1 MKFRVELT
9 SMATFWEHF
18 KLNWKFIGFSKRLAI
33 ITIVGLS
40 ISVAMITQN
49 ILFLN
54 SFRNNAFNEFTI
66 DKTDT
71 FIEINMDHIGT
82 FSDVILTM
90 FETDVDAEF
99 EDLGIETSSYSQEWI
114 PYKEFFLMLFNE
126 KYHENEFH
134 NTYLVGIDEFY
145 LPLLEPLITSG
156 EVPVEGE
163 KVIITK
169 SQTLEE
175 TDLALNTSFEAYVPI
190 GTESNPWISY
200 GLGLDDAGTLLEFT
214 GIINVDEIT
223 FGDIPVTPEIQTFI
237 DMVLNLG
244 AEIIITDSRTAIATV
259 GSIDYSI
266 NDMSIF
272 GRIYFNLNEF
282 DVFQLDNTLDQL
294 QIFVNS
300 LQEALIED
308 VDAFT
313 SNYEIQIDSRVIP
326 LLSNFRRE
334 FRIFQ
339 IFLMVFMLPT
349 LGMSLTLTAFATN
362 QVKKK
367 RDLHISN
374 LHQRGS
380 SRQMI
385 FTFMVFELLIY
396 SLLAVIIGFLI
407 GWPYTLVA
415 LRSEGFF
422 TFTGAATLPIPSI
435 ITIVICL
442 GVGFGIA
449 YFSNV
454 LSIWRNTKTT
464 VEEALQEQNEK
475 KPFWE
480 RFYIDIFLLIIGI
493 ILWIIASNRI
503 SGGSATA
510 IEFTFYFATP
520 APILIMIGTIMLAT
534 RVYPYI
540 IKFISDLMFKIPKV
554 EISAISA
561 RNAIRRRGSTTR
573 TIILMTLT
581 FTLTVATV
589 IIPDSYREFDI
600 EDSYYTLGADI
611 VINQVDITNPNYK
624 RTVAAIEG
632 VEAVSYVGLLE
643 LSNSE
648 SDLLYTI
655 SILGVELD
663 NFSKVAFEEP
673 EYTQGRMMA
682 NVIKSINKSNDVIG
696 QAEQMAL
703 LNLGDNNTFVIKNW
717 RLNETSY
724 DVEEESYPVKF
735 VDFYKY
741 WPTLYTEP
749 PSATSKEIKIGL
761 IANISLTYQIAR
773 YDYDVQGKLIVKVKE
788 GYSISEVAGE
798 IESTTRYEAI
808 NVEELLLISEG
819 TLKSTVLFGALNTSF
834 IISMLISSA
843 TLITMMLIQAV
854 EREKELAVMKSMGI
868 SPRQLFNFF
877 ITEAIVIL
885 IFAMFL
891 GVGLGVGSSVMIMKI
906 LKIGS
911 VFPPHE
917 NIFSVIKIVWTT
929 LAIFGSGLIS
939 TIIPIIINSRKGIA
953 GAMKAI

>member
-1 MKFRVELT
+1 
-9 SMATFWEHF
+9 MATFWEHF

-54 SFRNNAFNEFTI
+54 SFRNNAFNEFTT
-66 DKTDT
+66 DTTDT

-82 FSDVILTM
+82 FSDVILSM
-90 FETDVDAEF
+90 FKTDVDSEF
-99 EDLGIETSSYSQEWI
+99 EDLDIETSSYSQEWI

-134 NTYLVGIDEFY
+134 NTYLVGIDEIY

-156 EVPVEGE
+156 EIPENGE

-223 FGDIPVTPEIQTFI
+223 FGDIPVAPEIQVFI

-244 AEIIITDSRTAIATV
+244 AEIIITDSKTAISTV

-266 NDMSIF
+266 NDISIF

-313 SNYEIQIDSRVIP
+313 SNYEIKIDSRVIP

-349 LGMSLTLTAFATN
+349 LGMSLILTAFATN

-367 RDLHISN
+367 RDLHISK

-385 FTFMVFELLIY
+385 FSFMVFELLIY

-407 GWPYTLVA
+407 GWPYTLIA
-415 LRSEGFF
+415 LKSEGFF
-422 TFTGAATLPIPSI
+422 TFTGAAALPVPSI

-449 YFSNV
+449 YFSNA

-493 ILWIIASNRI
+493 ILWIIASSRI
-503 SGGSATA
+503 SGGSTTA

-534 RVYPYI
+534 RIYPYI
-540 IKFISDLMFKIPKV
+540 VKFISDLMFKIPRV

-573 TIILMTLT
+573 TLILMTLT

-600 EDSYYTLGADI
+600 EDSYYSLGADI
-611 VINQVDITNPNYK
+611 VVNQVDITNPNYK

-632 VEAVSYVGLLE
+632 VEAASYVGLLE

-673 EYTQGRMMA
+673 EYTQGQMMT
-682 NVIKSINKSNDVIG
+682 NLIKSINKSNDVIG
-696 QAEQMAL
+696 QADQMAL
-703 LNLGDNNTFVIKNW
+703 LNLGNNKTFVIKNW
-717 RLNETSY
+717 RLNETTNNL
-724 DVEEESYPVKF
+724 EEVSYPVDF
-735 VDFYKY
+735 VDFYEY
-741 WPTLYTEP
+741 WPTLYTDP
-749 PSATSKEIKIGL
+749 PSATSKEVKIGL

-798 IESTTRYEAI
+798 IESTTRYETVNI
-808 NVEELLLISEG
+808 EELLLISEG
-819 TLKSTVLFGALNTSF
+819 TLKATVLFGALNTSF

-885 IFAMFL
+885 IFAMIL
-891 GVGLGVGSSVMIMKI
+891 GGGLGVGSSVMIMKI

-929 LAIFGSGLIS
+929 LAIFGIGLIS

>member
-54 SFRNNAFNEFTI
+54 SFRNNAFNEFTT
-66 DKTDT
+66 DTTDT

-82 FSDVILTM
+82 FSDVILTL
-90 FETDVDAEF
+90 FETDVENEF
-99 EDLGIETSSYSQEWI
+99 EDLGIEASSYSQEWI

-134 NTYLVGIDEFY
+134 NTYLVGIDEIY
-145 LPLLEPLITSG
+145 LPLLAPLITSG
-156 EVPVEGE
+156 EAPVDGE

-169 SQTLEE
+169 TQTLDE
-175 TDLALNTSFEAYVPI
+175 TDLAINTSFEAYVPI
-190 GTESNPWISY
+190 GSESNPWISY
-200 GLGLDDAGTLLEFT
+200 GLGLDDAGTLMEFT

-223 FGDIPVTPEIQTFI
+223 FGDVQVAPQIQTFV

-259 GSIDYSI
+259 GHIYYSV
-266 NDMSIF
+266 NDISIF

-349 LGMSLTLTAFATN
+349 LGMSLALTAFATN

-385 FTFMVFELLIY
+385 FSFMIFELLIY

-407 GWPYTLVA
+407 GWPYTLIA
-415 LRSEGFF
+415 LKSEGFF
-422 TFTGAATLPIPSI
+422 TFTGAATLPVPSI
-435 ITIVICL
+435 ITIIICL

-480 RFYIDIFLLIIGI
+480 RFYIDIFFLIIGI
-493 ILWIIASNRI
+493 ILWIIASRSI
-503 SGGSATA
+503 SGGSTTA
-510 IEFTFYFATP
+510 IEFTFYFASP
-520 APILIMIGTIMLAT
+520 APILIMVGSIMLAT
-534 RVYPYI
+534 RIYPYI
-540 IKFISDLMFKIPKV
+540 IKFISDLMFKIPRV

-589 IIPDSYREFDI
+589 IIPDSYRAFDI
-600 EDSYYTLGADI
+600 EESYYTLGADI
-611 VINQVDITNPNYK
+611 VVNQVDITNPNYK
-624 RTVAAIEG
+624 RTVAAMEG

-673 EYTQGRMMA
+673 EYTQGRMMT
-682 NVIKSINKSNDVIG
+682 NVIESINESNDVIG
-696 QAEQMAL
+696 QADQMAL
-703 LNLGDNNTFVIKNW
+703 LNLGDNKTFVIKNW
-717 RLNETSY
+717 RLNETSNY
-724 DVEEESYPVKF
+724 LEEIPYPVNF
-735 VDFYKY
+735 VDFYEY
-741 WPTLYTEP
+741 WPTLYTDP

-788 GYSISEVAGE
+788 GYSINEVAGE
-798 IESTTRYEAI
+798 IESTTRYETI

-834 IISMLISSA
+834 IISMIISSA

-877 ITEAIVIL
+877 ITEAIVIMM
-885 IFAMFL
+885 FAMIL

-906 LKIGS
+906 LRIGS
-911 VFPPHE
+911 IFPPHE

-939 TIIPIIINSRKGIA
+939 TIIPIIINSRRGIA